1 MLPFAFCPACYSA
14 ALTSDGFLFLDSL
27 GGYKGGI
34 LGPLLFAWNI
44 LNREFHPSQ
53 LVSTVLEFDG
63 KDGDKE
69 KYIAIAAL
77 FAFPLIKAVAFP
89 IETLKDSGQCALMEV
104 LLERERFP
112 PLQQL

>member
-1 MLPFAFCPACYSA
+1 M
-14 ALTSDGFLFLDSL
+14 
-27 GGYKGGI
+27 K
-34 LGPLLFAWNI
+34 
-44 LNREFHPSQ
+44 

-77 FAFPLIKAVAFP
+77 FAFALKVVAFP

-104 LLERERFP
+104 LLETERFR
-112 PLQQL
+112 PLEQL